1 MPSVEIDLDWVQIFD
16 EYLELLSVMSINKI
30 FLSIKNFLY
39 QTSFI
44 MSYCNEGKFYSCMTN
59 YSSTR

>member
-1 MPSVEIDLDWVQIFD
+1 MPSVEIDLDWVQIGRT

-30 FLSIKNFLY
+30 FLSFKNFLY

-44 MSYCNEGKFYSCMTN
+44 M
-59 YSSTR
+59 